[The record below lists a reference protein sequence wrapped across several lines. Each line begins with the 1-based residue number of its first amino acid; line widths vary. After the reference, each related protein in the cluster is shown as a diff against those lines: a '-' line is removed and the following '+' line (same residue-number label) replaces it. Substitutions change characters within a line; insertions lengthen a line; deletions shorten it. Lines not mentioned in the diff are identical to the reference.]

1 MSDVPKI
8 IVTPD
13 VPKHAPTLYFIAGFK
28 IFKGLLLLAV
38 AVWFFVVAGKD
49 FPDMFD
55 RFLRF
60 VDVDPEKRFFA
71 NIGDWLDTVTPGN
84 VQAVATVTML
94 YGLFL
99 LVGGS
104 GLALRAKWAIWLAIG
119 ESAFFIPV
127 EIFELVRRRPLNP
140 ANHPHLFSHPK
151 IGLAIVLALNIL
163 IVWYLFE
170 NRGRLFRHHGQ
181 SGQP

>member
-1 MSDVPKI
+1 MSEKPKNLK
-8 IVTPD
+8 VT
-13 VPKHAPTLYFIAGFK
+13 PKHAPTLYFIAAIK
-28 IFKGLLLLAV
+28 LIKGLLLVAV
-38 AVWFFVVAGKD
+38 AIWFFVVAGKD
-49 FPDMFD
+49 LPDMFD

-84 VQAVATVTML
+84 VKAVAMVTMI

-127 EIFELVRRRPLNP
+127 EIFELVRRRALNP
-140 ANHPHLFSHPK
+140 ENHPHLFSHPK
-151 IGLAIVLALNIL
+151 ISLSIVLALNIL

-170 NRGRLFRHHGQ
+170 NRQRLFRHH
-181 SGQP
+181 S

>member
-1 MSDVPKI
+1 MSETPKLLEA
-8 IVTPD
+8 P
-13 VPKHAPTLYFIAGFK
+13 PKRAPTLYIIAAIK
-28 IFKGLLLLAV
+28 LIKGLLLVAV
-38 AVWFFVVAGKD
+38 AIWFFVLAGKD
-49 FPDMFD
+49 LPDMFD

-60 VDVDPEKRFFA
+60 VDLDPEKRFFA
-71 NIGDWLDTVTPGN
+71 NIGDWLDTITPGN

-104 GLALRAKWAIWLAIG
+104 GLAFRAKWAIWLAIG

-127 EIFELVRRRPLNP
+127 EIFELVRRRPLDP

-151 IGLAIVLALNIL
+151 IGLALLLGLNIL
-163 IVWYLFE
+163 IVWYLYE
-170 NRGRLFRHHGQ
+170 NRSRLFRHHH
-181 SGQP
+181 

>member
-1 MSDVPKI
+1 MSEAPKNLE
-8 IVTPD
+8 VA
-13 VPKHAPTLYFIAGFK
+13 PKHAPTLYFIAGFK
-28 IFKGLLLLAV
+28 MFKGLLLVAV
-38 AVWFFVVAGKD
+38 AIWFFVVAGND
-49 FPDMFD
+49 LPEMFD

-71 NIGDWLDTVTPGN
+71 NIGDWLDTITPRN
-84 VQAVATVTML
+84 VQAVASVTLL

-127 EIFELVRRRPLNP
+127 EIFELVRRRPLNS
-140 ANHPHLFSHPK
+140 AGHLHLLNHPRMAL
-151 IGLAIVLALNIL
+151 GIVLTVNIL
-163 IVWYLFE
+163 IVWYLYE
-170 NRGRLFRHHGQ
+170 NRQRLFRHHQ
-181 SGQP
+181 